1 MGTVH
6 VVPMHDLVQHTVADL
21 DLTDWE
27 QHAPPGQWLIVRI
40 HDHEPDQSCACTPS
54 TELVP
59 NDHGPDG
66 WLVTHH
72 SLDGREQ
79 HE

>member
-1 MGTVH
+1 MSTIH
-6 VVPMHDLVQHTVADL
+6 VYPAGDLIAHDTTGAD
-21 DLTDWE
+21 
-27 QHAPPGQWLIVRI
+27 
-40 HDHEPDQSCACTPS
+40 CACGPA

-59 NDHGPDG
+59 NDDGPDG

-72 SLDGREQ
+72 SLDGREH